1 MATCPAPADPDPAAG
16 KPRHFA
22 DVPYPTSLSIQVTV
36 IPKQRHIPER
46 SCIACG
52 QKRPKGDLIRLVRT
66 PDDEV
71 RPDTTGRA
79 NGRGVYLCRQAT
91 CWEKGLVRR
100 SLERGLRNPVSNTD
114 LDALKRYFIETV
126 APGVYHTGSGTAPAA
141 VREAEG

>member
-1 MATCPAPADPDPAAG
+1 LTLCRPVG
-16 KPRHFA
+16 TVTPRA
-22 DVPYPTSLSIQVTV
+22 IQVTA

-52 QKRPKGDLIRLVRT
+52 DKKPKGDLVRLVRT
-66 PDDEV
+66 PEGEV

-79 NGRGVYLCRQAT
+79 NGRGVYLCHQAM

-126 APGVYHTGSGTAPAA
+126 APGVYHAGSETVSGA
-141 VREAEG
+141 VRNAGG